1 MDSNLRDGVLVLGST
16 GFIGA
21 HLVERLDRHG
31 YTVYALARS
40 EQNIT
45 RGRIRHV
52 SGSMDDAE
60 LLRGLISRC
69 RHIVH
74 VAGLTTPS
82 TSATAPAVEISGN
95 LGALARLLS
104 FANEFPDRRL
114 VYMSSAGAVYGD
126 HSINIDEG
134 ALLRPRSYY
143 GAGKA
148 AAEAFIHAC
157 SSTTSW
163 QCVVLR
169 PSNIY
174 GPGQSPGKGFAI
186 VPTLFTCA
194 ADNTTFNIWG
204 DGGNVRDYCHV
215 SDLVDLA
222 VRAVGFD
229 GGPKSAIY
237 NAASGE
243 AVSIV
248 ELISAC
254 ERSTGRKINVKFLP
268 SRSVD
273 VPHVS
278 LDTKAAR
285 SAYDWEARISL
296 NEGLDMTWEW
306 FQGLRVLEQTTN

>member
-1 MDSNLRDGVLVLGST
+1 MDNHLRDGVLVLGST

-21 HLVERLDRHG
+21 HLVNQLDRHG
-31 YTVYALARS
+31 HTVYALARS
-40 EQNIT
+40 ERDIT
-45 RGRIRHV
+45 HGRVRHIA
-52 SGSMDDAE
+52 GSMDDAE
-60 LLRGLISRC
+60 LLRSLISRC

-82 TSATAPAVEISGN
+82 TSAGAPAVEVSGN

-126 HSINIDEG
+126 HSINIGED

-157 SSTTSW
+157 SATTGW
-163 QCVVLR
+163 QCVILR

-174 GPGQSPGKGFAI
+174 GPGQYPGKGFAI
-186 VPTLFTCA
+186 VPTLFSCA
-194 ADNTTFNIWG
+194 ADNATFNVWG

-215 SDLVDLA
+215 YDLVDLT
-222 VRAVGFD
+222 VRAIGFE
-229 GGPKSAIY
+229 GGGKFAIY

-243 AVSIV
+243 AVSIL

-254 ERSTGRKINVKFLP
+254 ERSAGRKINVNFLP

-285 SAYDWEARISL
+285 STYDWEPRISL
-296 NEGLDMTWEW
+296 NGGLDMTWEW
-306 FQGLRVLEQTTN
+306 LQGLRVLEQTTN